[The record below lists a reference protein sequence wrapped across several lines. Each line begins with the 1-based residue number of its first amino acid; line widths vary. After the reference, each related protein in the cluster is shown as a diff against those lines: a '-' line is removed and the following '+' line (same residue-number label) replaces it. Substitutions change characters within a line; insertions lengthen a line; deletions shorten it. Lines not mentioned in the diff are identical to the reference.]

1 MQHDVV
7 RGGVPVPLVTQPS
20 DSARILFLEV
30 TCKRLSWRWA
40 SVVSQTCVIRPCR
53 LIRGGIVREQ
63 WGMNPLEPALSG
75 GVHTERA
82 EWDQAAARRRT
93 RPIRAWGG
101 DRCQCRLALFE
112 GGGFWISATGQPCS
126 DISAQGIWDNAT
138 KLVVETVCLPS
149 GVLTWRRHFEAQN
162 LE

>member
-1 MQHDVV
+1 MQDDIV

-63 WGMNPLEPALSG
+63 WGMKTLEPALSG

-93 RPIRAWGG
+93 RPIRA
-101 DRCQCRLALFE
+101 
-112 GGGFWISATGQPCS
+112 GGGGSLPMQVGLVRRRGVLDQRYRATLLGYFCTRNLGQCNKV
-126 DISAQGIWDNAT
+126 GCGN
-138 KLVVETVCLPS
+138 CLPPF
-149 GVLTWRRHFEAQN
+149 GCAHVATPL
-162 LE
+162 